1 MSKSIFTS
9 SLCRRHRLLLLLLPK
24 TANNF
29 SLYFHPTGELGV
41 SLVYYS
47 SVSLTRF
54 WKVWSLTPKG
64 YSDILHRLIHS
75 NFFCQLSLHHHCSWH
90 YNFLPLFHWHFSF
103 LNGDVH
109 SKNSSLLLFKKSPSA
124 RDARQ
129 GVKLL
134 YSYAKFQKIKSE
146 TFKAWKKIST
156 TLCFCHFQPTKH
168 KSCRKSGSIIKK

>member
-9 SLCRRHRLLLLLLPK
+9 SLCRHRLLPLLLPK
-24 TANNF
+24 TATNF
-29 SLYFHPTGELGV
+29 YLYFHPTGELGV
-41 SLVYYS
+41 SLVYYCS

-109 SKNSSLLLFKKSPSA
+109 SQKFISFVVLKSPSA
-124 RDARQ
+124 R
-129 GVKLL
+129 VKGWSFCIHMQNFKRSSQTLL
-134 YSYAKFQKIKSE
+134 
-146 TFKAWKKIST
+146 
-156 TLCFCHFQPTKH
+156 KH
-168 KSCRKSGSIIKK
+168 EKRKSFVSVTSIQAQKL